1 MRFHET
7 YVGVHVYVM
16 ILGAILATNLIRKS
30 F

>member
-16 ILGAILATNLIRKS
+16 IFGAILATNLIRKS